1 MTPQAAQSAECF
13 IDWRP
18 IWEAHST
25 TYDVMVQQMAPADEA
40 AVQRELLFCL
50 LGGHSVSYELA
61 LSATE
66 RCAELDVFAPQWA
79 PDDLKARL
87 ADELGQ
93 PQFLPRKLDGTLRRY
108 RYPRRK
114 AMLVAA
120 ASQWLALCGPLTQ
133 ALSSLDCERERREL
147 LCACP
152 GIGPKTASWL
162 LRNLGFAQNLAVLD
176 VHVLRAMAS
185 AGLVDQVNLSR
196 DYEMV
201 EETFLAWCEDLAAPP
216 AAFDLFLW
224 EFQRGR
230 MSVAA

>member
-1 MTPQAAQSAECF
+1 MTPQAAQSDESF
-13 IDWRP
+13 VDWRP

-25 TYDVMVQQMAPADEA
+25 TYDQLVQQMAPANEA
-40 AVQRELLFCL
+40 AVHRELLFCL
-50 LGGHSVSYELA
+50 LGGHAVSYELA

-66 RCAELDVFAPQWA
+66 RCAKLDVFALHWA
-79 PDDLKARL
+79 PDALKARL
-87 ADELGQ
+87 ADELSQ

-108 RYPRRK
+108 RYPERK
-114 AMLVAA
+114 AILVVG
-120 ASQWLALCGPLTQ
+120 ASQWLASCGSLTE
-133 ALSSLDCERERREL
+133 ALSSLDCEQERRKL

-176 VHVLRAMAS
+176 VHVLRAMVS
-185 AGLVDQVNLSR
+185 AGLVGRVNLSR

-230 MSVAA
+230 LSVVA